1 MRRAR
6 PRSLAALGLVALLL
20 GPPGRAAEQTL
31 TLDPAATT
39 VEWTLGATLH
49 TVAGGVRLVEGR
61 VRFDADSGAASGE
74 IVVDA
79 ESASTGLGLRDRT
92 MHRDVLES
100 GRYPRIVYRA
110 ERLRVLRRDAAGAEI
125 ELEGVLDMHGQQH
138 AIVLP
143 ARLAARG
150 GRIAIETSFR
160 VTYVDWGM
168 QNPSTLF
175 LRVDRFVDVRVR
187 SEGTIASP

>member
-1 MRRAR
+1 MWCAR
-6 PRSLAALGLVALLL
+6 LRGSTAVALAALML
-20 GPPGRAAEQTL
+20 GSPGRAAERTL

-49 TVAGGVRLVEGR
+49 TVAGGARLVEGML
-61 VRFDADSGAASGE
+61 RFDADSGAASGE

-79 ESASTGLGLRDRT
+79 KSASTGLALRDRN

-100 GRYPRIVYRA
+100 GRHPRIVYRA

-125 ELEGVLDMHGQQH
+125 ELEGVLEMHGKRRPL
-138 AIVLP
+138 VLP
-143 ARLAARG
+143 TRIAARG

-160 VTYVDWGM
+160 VPYVEWGM
-168 QNPSTLF
+168 QDPSTLV

-187 SEGTIASP
+187 SEGTIR